1 MNNPNHAKGL
11 HSALSRQILFQY
23 ILSLLAYCAG
33 LPIVTFLAVLIVSSR
48 TWYGSE
54 PIYPFLDWAR
64 NYFGVLFVLA
74 LIFGLFVITI
84 YFIRKPLRYMDA
96 LVGASQQLAQNPERP
111 IELPDLLAPVTDR
124 LNAVRQESLRS
135 AAAARE
141 AEQRKNDL
149 IVYLAHDLKTPL
161 TSVIGYLTL
170 LRDEPQISPELRARY
185 TGIALDK
192 AERLEELINEFFEI
206 TRFNLTHLT
215 LELSNIDLTR
225 MLEQTCSEFEPAFA
239 EKGLRCS
246 LNLPPQLPCECD
258 PDKLARVFDNLL
270 RNANFYSFPDTVIH
284 ISGQVSQGLITL
296 RFENSGRT
304 IPKEKLDRIF
314 EQFFRLDSS
323 RSTANGGAGI
333 GLAIAK
339 EIVRLHG
346 GAIWAASADNHILFT
361 VTLPQAQTAPQPPTS
376 YPPATSYP
384 PVRNS

>member
-1 MNNPNHAKGL
+1 M
-11 HSALSRQILFQY
+11 
-23 ILSLLAYCAG
+23 
-33 LPIVTFLAVLIVSSR
+33 
-48 TWYGSE
+48 
-54 PIYPFLDWAR
+54 
-64 NYFGVLFVLA
+64 
-74 LIFGLFVITI
+74 
-84 YFIRKPLRYMDA
+84 
-96 LVGASQQLAQNPERP
+96 
-111 IELPDLLAPVTDR
+111 TDR

-246 LNLPPQLPCECD
+246 LDLPPQLPCECD

-284 ISGQVSQGLITL
+284 ISGQVNQGLITL

-323 RSTANGGAGI
+323 RSTANGGAGL

-361 VTLPQAQTAPQPPTS
+361 VTLPQAQTTPQPST
-376 YPPATSYP
+376 TYP